1 MSYKLSFI
9 KDAKKDYL
17 KLDGSQ
23 KIIVDKAL
31 KKIVKN
37 PLSNTEGGYGKALS
51 NLSNSNLA
59 GLLKVKLKSSGLR
72 IVYKLEK
79 INDKV
84 VVIVIGMRDDSK
96 VYKEAERRL
105 RQL

>member
-1 MSYKLSFI
+1 MNYSLSFI
-9 KDAKKDYL
+9 KEADKDYQR
-17 KLDGSQ
+17 LDGSQ

-37 PLSNTEGGYGKALS
+37 PLSNTEGGYGKPLS